1 MSLSAFGWGSAA
13 LIVATFSSILLNSS
27 IEITRRPLY
36 RAAFFSTK
44 IPEPVNQRKVALDRS
59 AWEPTACNED
69 RRAIDSAPARRERKD
84 DECLPS
90 LRVAKKTNRVIA
102 SSPGGFCPGY
112 QARER
117 TG

>member
-1 MSLSAFGWGSAA
+1 MSLSALGWGSAA
-13 LIVATFSSILLNSS
+13 LIVATFSSIFLNSS
-27 IEITRRPLY
+27 IEITRRPFFAPL
-36 RAAFFSTK
+36 FSTK
-44 IPEPVNQRKVALDRS
+44 IPEPLNQRKVALDRS
-59 AWEPTACNED
+59 AWESTACNED

-90 LRVAKKTNRVIA
+90 LRVAKKTNGVIA
-102 SSPGGFCPGY
+102 SSPGGFCPGS